1 MMKFVKKK
9 INNLLLS
16 FFLVFL
22 WSFSGLIIG
31 LLMSKLFS
39 PEIEFIDNS
48 EELNN
53 RLESNSI
60 LRIFGFDEVSNLSEK
75 DIEIIG
81 IVAGS
86 DNGVIL
92 VSIKKGSV
100 RALKAGEISQ
110 DGWIFKGIS
119 TETAIFL
126 YKGQTIYVPF
136 SVNKKNIFSNKQK
149 TLKQTNDLDNRI

>member
-1 MMKFVKKK
+1 MKFVKKK

-53 RLESNSI
+53 RLESNFI
-60 LRIFGFDEVSNLSEK
+60 LRIFGFDEVSNLSKK

-119 TETAIFL
+119 TENAIFF

-149 TLKQTNDLDNRI
+149 TLKQKNDLDNRI

>member
-1 MMKFVKKK
+1 MKFVKKK

-75 DIEIIG
+75 DIKIIG

>member
-1 MMKFVKKK
+1 
-9 INNLLLS
+9 
-16 FFLVFL
+16 
-22 WSFSGLIIG
+22 
-31 LLMSKLFS
+31 MSKLFS

>member
-1 MMKFVKKK
+1 MKFVKKK

-22 WSFSGLIIG
+22 WSLSGLIIG

-60 LRIFGFDEVSNLSEK
+60 LRIFGFDEVSNLSKK
-75 DIEIIG
+75 DIEI
-81 IVAGS
+81 
-86 DNGVIL
+86 L
-92 VSIKKGSV
+92 SISH
-100 RALKAGEISQ
+100 
-110 DGWIFKGIS
+110 
-119 TETAIFL
+119 
-126 YKGQTIYVPF
+126 
-136 SVNKKNIFSNKQK
+136 QK
-149 TLKQTNDLDNRI
+149 

>member
-1 MMKFVKKK
+1 MKFVKKK
-9 INNLLLS
+9 INNLLPS

>member
-1 MMKFVKKK
+1 MKFVKKK